1 MHGHRAAKVDPLNL
15 LQREEVAALNPARY
29 GLTDPEKEYVIDGIV
44 WHDRE
49 PASSQW
55 PLKRIVS
62 HMRAVYVGAIAYEYM
77 HSPAKSERLWFSHL
91 LESEGDKERA
101 ERYGEESK
109 RRMWELLA
117 KSEVLDTFLQ
127 DKFPN
132 LKRYGLEGAESM
144 VPALDSLFQVAAA
157 CAFVHLIRGTL
168 DLMHVSPAGVEHIVI
183 GMPHRGRL
191 NLLTDLLQYAP
202 RALFHKIRGNSE
214 IPMGLGATGDV
225 ISHLR
230 EPFDW

>member
-1 MHGHRAAKVDPLNL
+1 MPDCEFGSELLSLGILRVWHVTDSPEQLHNRAVNAPLQRYVDGMRMHGHRAAKVDPLNL
-15 LQREEVAALNPARY
+15 LQREEVAALSPARY

-44 WHDRE
+44 WHDHE

-77 HSPAKSERLWFSHL
+77 HSPEKSERLWFSHL
-91 LESEGDKERA
+91 LESEGDKERVG
-101 ERYGEESK
+101 RYGEESK

-144 VPALDSLFQVAAA
+144 IPALDSLFQVAAA
-157 CAFVHLIRGTL
+157 CASST
-168 DLMHVSPAGVEHIVI
+168 
-183 GMPHRGRL
+183 
-191 NLLTDLLQYAP
+191 
-202 RALFHKIRGNSE
+202 
-214 IPMGLGATGDV
+214 
-225 ISHLR
+225 
-230 EPFDW
+230 

>member
-1 MHGHRAAKVDPLNL
+1 MHGHRAAKVDPLNF

-29 GLTDPEKEYVIDGIV
+29 GLTDPEKEYMIDGIV

-55 PLKRIVS
+55 PLRQIIS
-62 HMRAVYVGAIAYEYM
+62 HLRAVYVGAIAYEYM
-77 HSPAKSERLWFSHL
+77 HSPDKSERLWFSHL
-91 LESEGDKERA
+91 LESEGEPERDG
-101 ERYGEESK
+101 RYGEESK

-144 VPALDSLFQVAAA
+144 IPALDSLFQVAAA
-157 CAFVHLIRGTL
+157 SKFVHLIWGY
-168 DLMHVSPAGVEHIVI
+168 VSS
-183 GMPHRGRL
+183 
-191 NLLTDLLQYAP
+191 D
-202 RALFHKIRGNSE
+202 ALFTSWCRACRHWNA
-214 IPMGLGATGDV
+214 PPWTV
-225 ISHLR
+225 
-230 EPFDW
+230 EPPYRPSSICTASPLPQDTRQP